1 MTPLM
6 PAPASPAPQVLPA
19 PGGAGSPPPAGE
31 DSFALALLGQEKA
44 ALHPVSKGL
53 QGELAIQDEAPMEE
67 PGPAVALPD
76 QQVLPLQPAPPWPP
90 AGLAGLLL
98 SADGR
103 QAGAPPGAMAL
114 AAAPASAGA
123 GAAPAPVQDIDLLAL
138 AGTPAPG
145 GEADAAAEDAGPAPT
160 PFTLPQP
167 PVAPP
172 AREAAPML
180 AAPVP
185 TPDVRAGDFGE
196 RFGAQLQWMAGQ
208 QIGHARIRISPQELG
223 PVEVVLRLDGERISA
238 DFISGH
244 PETRQALEQG
254 LPRLRDL
261 LGEHGF
267 QLAHADV
274 GHQSS
279 SSGDGGGAA
288 GDADPDAAPGA
299 PVSSGDPA
307 SVTIARGLL
316 DAYA

>member
-53 QGELAIQDEAPMEE
+53 QGELATRDEAPMEE

-103 QAGAPPGAMAL
+103 QAGAAPGAMAL
-114 AAAPASAGA
+114 AAAPAPAGA
-123 GAAPAPVQDIDLLAL
+123 GAAPAPVPDIDLLAV

-145 GEADAAAEDAGPAPT
+145 VEAAAAAEDPGPPPAPFTVPPPT
-160 PFTLPQP
+160 P
-167 PVAPP
+167 APP

-180 AAPVP
+180 AARCRRR
-185 TPDVRAGDFGE
+185 TCARA
-196 RFGAQLQWMAGQ
+196 
-208 QIGHARIRISPQELG
+208 
-223 PVEVVLRLDGERISA
+223 ISA
-238 DFISGH
+238 SASAPSCSGW
-244 PETRQALEQG
+244 
-254 LPRLRDL
+254 
-261 LGEHGF
+261 
-267 QLAHADV
+267 
-274 GHQSS
+274 
-279 SSGDGGGAA
+279 
-288 GDADPDAAPGA
+288 PG
-299 PVSSGDPA
+299 
-307 SVTIARGLL
+307 
-316 DAYA
+316 